1 MIFTVTIESFKN
13 VHAQWIDLSRKL
25 TLTWT
30 LTCPLSKKIE
40 NEKKKKKQKRCDV
53 CNRTVF
59 EVICQERGQVLHH
72 GFQTPRDRWKHEA
85 IGRLLSFVSRC
96 LERVMKYEVQFF
108 TSSLKWYNKNANASV
123 WSQIKNMFHRRWIPG
138 DVLSRVSFKY
148 QDSSTWSKWLSFIGF
163 WLRNDWWVWEFLFS
177 TGVFWQLERS
187 WCGQKS
193 YQQSISLY
201 CGTNSCNKLERSYV
215 HAQWAVW
222 LWGTQL
228 SSWEETKTTTCKTE
242 R

>member
-1 MIFTVTIESFKN
+1 MMIFTVTIESFKN

-40 NEKKKKKQKRCDV
+40 NEKKKIKQKRCDV
-53 CNRTVF
+53 CNHTVF

-96 LERVMKYEVQFF
+96 LEPVMKYEVQFF

-123 WSQIKNMFHRRWIPG
+123 WSQIKNMFHRRWKPAG
-138 DVLSRVSFKY
+138 DVLSGVSLKELCHEI
-148 QDSSTWSKWLSFIGF
+148 QP
-163 WLRNDWWVWEFLFS
+163 N
-177 TGVFWQLERS
+177 
-187 WCGQKS
+187 
-193 YQQSISLY
+193 
-201 CGTNSCNKLERSYV
+201 
-215 HAQWAVW
+215 
-222 LWGTQL
+222 
-228 SSWEETKTTTCKTE
+228 
-242 R
+242 